1 MAMERWH
8 IPTIEAAGR
17 REPRVLFSTP
27 QCRGVVLDLHAGEC
41 LGDHGVHERAVLQ
54 IVSGEVVVHSGE
66 QQVTCGEGTLIT
78 FDPDERHGIEAT
90 SDARLL
96 LVLAPWPGDGH
107 YPDGVEVDA
116 ARMPANATAD
126 PIS

>member
-1 MAMERWH
+1 MERWH
-8 IPTIEAAGR
+8 IPTIEADGR

-27 QCRGVVLDLHAGEC
+27 QCRAVVLDLRAGER

-54 IVSGEVVVHSGE
+54 VVSGDVVVR
-66 QQVTCGEGTLIT
+66 CGDQDAACGAGTLIT
-78 FDPDERHGIEAT
+78 FAPDERHGVEAA

-96 LVLAPWPGDGH
+96 LLLAPWPGDGH

-116 ARMPANATAD
+116 TRMPAHATAD